1 MDAAS
6 LQKRFGMPDVLT
18 FDEQSG
24 LTRVHVHT
32 PEAKATIYLQGAH
45 LTAWEPA
52 GLGPAIFLSSKS
64 EFAPGKPIRGGVPVI
79 FPWFANDSKKDRV
92 NGHPGPSH
100 GFARIQDW
108 SLDSVHRNH
117 GETTLVFTL
126 GPTSMSRSMGFDAFL
141 LTLKFVVG
149 RELRMAMTV
158 DNKSSQPLVFEDGF
172 HTYYKI
178 DDVQEVSVSGLENVP
193 YIDKVD
199 GFKVKPAAG
208 VPIVFTQRTDR
219 IYNNTSTPLT
229 IDDKAGRRKI
239 TVEKSGSNST
249 VVWNQFGEM
258 PDLGPWEWHG
268 YVAVETTNV
277 GVNAVTLAAG
287 ASTTIEAH
295 AVMEKLSS

>member
-1 MDAAS
+1 MDAMA
-6 LQKRFGMPDVLT
+6 LQKRFGMPEVLT
-18 FDEQSG
+18 FDEQNG

-64 EFAPGKPIRGGVPVI
+64 DFAVGKPIRGGVPVI

-92 NGHPGPSH
+92 DGHPGPSH

-108 SLDSVHRNH
+108 SLDSVHREH
-117 GETTLVFTL
+117 GETTLVFSL
-126 GPTSMSRSMGFDAFL
+126 GPTAMSRSMGFDDFL

-149 RELRMAMTV
+149 RELRMAMMV
-158 DNKSSQPLVFEDGF
+158 ENKSSQPLMFEDGF

-178 DDVQEVSVSGLENVP
+178 DDVQEVSVSGLEKVS

-199 GFKVKPAAG
+199 EFKVKPAAG

-219 IYNNTSTPLT
+219 IYNNTSTLLT
-229 IDDKAGRRKI
+229 ILDKAGRRKI

-249 VVWNQFGEM
+249 VVWNQFAEM

-287 ASTTIEAH
+287 ASATIEAH
-295 AVMEKLSS
+295 AVVALG

>member
-6 LQKRFGMPDVLT
+6 LQKRFGMPEVLT
-18 FDEQSG
+18 FDKQSG

-92 NGHPGPSH
+92 DGHPGPSH

-126 GPTSMSRSMGFDAFL
+126 GPTAMSRSMGFDAFL

-178 DDVQEVSVSGLENVP
+178 DDVQEVSVSGLEKVS

-199 GFKVKPAAG
+199 DFKVKPPAG

-287 ASTTIEAH
+287 ASAMIEAH
-295 AVMEKLSS
+295 SVVEKIRG